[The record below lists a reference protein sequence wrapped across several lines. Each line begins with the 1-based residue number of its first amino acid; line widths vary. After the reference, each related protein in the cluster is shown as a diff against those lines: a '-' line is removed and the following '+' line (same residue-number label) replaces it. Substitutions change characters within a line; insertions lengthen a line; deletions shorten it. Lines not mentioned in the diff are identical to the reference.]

1 MPAPRMQGRHA
12 VTDIW
17 PSGRRDT
24 LEWKWLSQAAFRVV
38 APESGNRGRETSDR
52 GDEKGGKLPDQLQRV
67 AGVTGRDRAP
77 GPIAGG
83 GGGGTARPTGC
94 PGSREQAAAGVGGVL
109 QHRCPA
115 LAHDTPDLLVV
126 HGGLAGFL
134 KADACVPDSSFSTPT
149 RTTSQPRLTAF
160 CAAPVFLVLQ
170 RGNVQCLPSFFR
182 GGLPSLSHV

>member
-67 AGVTGRDRAP
+67 AGVADIETERRVPSLAEAVAARLGRQAVLARESKPPLVSAVSSN
-77 GPIAGG
+77 
-83 GGGGTARPTGC
+83 TAAQP
-94 PGSREQAAAGVGGVL
+94 L
-109 QHRCPA
+109 
-115 LAHDTPDLLVV
+115 
-126 HGGLAGFL
+126 
-134 KADACVPDSSFSTPT
+134 
-149 RTTSQPRLTAF
+149 RTTRQT
-160 CAAPVFLVLQ
+160 
-170 RGNVQCLPSFFR
+170 
-182 GGLPSLSHV
+182 SLSSTVVLRAS